1 MAVPSTQDVI
11 RLISDTLDIA
21 LQCLGEDHWA
31 EARVNPEV
39 EVGETDV
46 SVEGYAI
53 SIDPSTGRPTAR
65 SDESKELGSPT
76 PVVVTKPSIN
86 QGTVTSKSRYAK
98 RFRQEAKEPLPLF
111 RALEAFR
118 SLLSAIPA
126 GHPSIAV
133 QKVLDRMAG
142 VALEVQ
148 GADRIGMPRLASR
161 TPPTTAYVLRQVRS
175 ENKRKF
181 GGPGRDRRQNP
192 QGKGRN
198 R

>member
-1 MAVPSTQDVI
+1 MSSKDIKPRKARYLVPDDAGLLWHDWKLSKVLSTIEGVLADPDRPVMAVPSTQDVI

-86 QGTVTSKSRYAK
+86 QRY
-98 RFRQEAKEPLPLF
+98 
-111 RALEAFR
+111 
-118 SLLSAIPA
+118 
-126 GHPSIAV
+126 GHLKV
-133 QKVLDRMAG
+133 QVC
-142 VALEVQ
+142 
-148 GADRIGMPRLASR
+148 
-161 TPPTTAYVLRQVRS
+161 
-175 ENKRKF
+175 
-181 GGPGRDRRQNP
+181 
-192 QGKGRN
+192 
-198 R
+198 